1 MEVKNEKETRHLRDQ
16 RQRRAKNEELA
27 NLKADAESRDAR
39 QELAGFKE
47 ENMKLRRA
55 LKEQKDCQFI

>member
-39 QELAGFKE
+39 QESWNSE
-47 ENMKLRRA
+47 ER
-55 LKEQKDCQFI
+55 